1 MNNLVL
7 INNQELQ
14 VKEFNNQ
21 RVVTF
26 KEIDQVHERT
36 EVQQREISQRIENIL

>member
-7 INNQELQ
+7 INNQEVQ

-26 KEIDQVHERT
+26 KEIDRVHELSL
-36 EVQQREISQRIENIL
+36 IHI